1 MCSHYEPV
9 ITKKQLATHF
19 KVADLEDG
27 LKPELWPGYIGPFI
41 RKHEYADVRDD
52 AVPFREL
59 IVGSFGMI
67 PHWSKDTNIAHMTYN
82 ARSETVAEKPSFRDA
97 WRLNRH
103 CIIPAQ
109 AIFEPDW
116 RTGKAVPTRIVRTD
130 GKPMGIAGIWTGWK
144 NPENGEILRSFSM
157 LTVNADDHEFM
168 RNYHKPQDEKR
179 MVVIL
184 QEEDYDGWLSATWQD
199 SRQYLKQFPAE
210 LMQTQTEAW
219 TTDLP

>member
-1 MCSHYEPV
+1 MCSHFNPV
-9 ITKKQLATHF
+9 LDPRRLSQYF
-19 KVADLEDG
+19 KVSGVDVG
-27 LKPELWPGYIGPFI
+27 SKSGIWPGYVAPFI
-41 RKHEYADVRDD
+41 RKHEFGEVGDE
-52 AVPFREL
+52 AVPYREL
-59 IVGSFGMI
+59 MIGSFGMI
-67 PHWSKDTNIAHMTYN
+67 PHWAKDANIARRTYN
-82 ARSETVAEKPSFRDA
+82 AKSETVAEKPSFKDA
-97 WRLNRH
+97 WRLGRH
-103 CIIPAQ
+103 CIIPAD
-109 AIFEPDW
+109 AIYEPDW
-116 RTGKAVPTRIVRTD
+116 RSGKAIGTRIVRSD
-130 GKPMGIAGIWTGWK
+130 GKPMGIAGIWTAWIQP
-144 NPENGEILRSFSM
+144 NRSVLHSFSM